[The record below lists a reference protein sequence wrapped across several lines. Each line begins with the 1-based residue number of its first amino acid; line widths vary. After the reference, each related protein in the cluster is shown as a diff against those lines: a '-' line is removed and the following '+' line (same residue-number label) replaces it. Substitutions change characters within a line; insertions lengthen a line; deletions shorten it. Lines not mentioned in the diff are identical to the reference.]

1 MKYNY
6 LYTLLVLVF
15 IVSSCETK
23 WDNYGGYKMDYD
35 SKLQHYIILDKS
47 DTVCTNPLGYTHEGC
62 RIIFHNPQG
71 NIDTFCIDK
80 GGTVIETYV
89 DEVKYDDKFI
99 LVNQKLLG
107 KICEC
112 NPDCL
117 KEKYGKESH
126 TATSFEFCKDALK
139 KSKIHDYWIIV
150 KATND
155 VYGPLSTSQYTQKR
169 KALSVPVNLK
179 LDFEK

>member
-1 MKYNY
+1 MKNNY

-71 NIDTFCIDK
+71 DIDTFCIDK

-139 KSKIHDYWIIV
+139 KSKVHDYWIIV

-155 VYGPLSTSQYTQKR
+155 IYGPLSANQYAQKR
-169 KALSVPVNLK
+169 KALSVPGDLK